1 MHFCRGGCAVLL
13 EGMSLRLPVLL
24 ASTLLALSVAEPGA
38 RPDLSDSMPL
48 F

>member
-13 EGMSLRLPVLL
+13 EGMSLRSPVLL
-24 ASTLLALSVAEPGA
+24 ASTLLSLSVAEPGA
-38 RPDLSDSMPL
+38 RPALSDSMPL